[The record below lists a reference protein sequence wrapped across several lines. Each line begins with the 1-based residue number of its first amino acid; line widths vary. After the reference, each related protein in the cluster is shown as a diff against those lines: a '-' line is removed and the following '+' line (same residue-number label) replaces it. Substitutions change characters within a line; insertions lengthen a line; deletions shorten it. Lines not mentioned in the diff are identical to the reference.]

1 MPMRRTLF
9 DDGEK
14 LNIFFIFLYLII
26 NPYIL
31 GGHFI

>member
-1 MPMRRTLF
+1 MRRTLF
-9 DDGEK
+9 EEK

-31 GGHFI
+31 GGRFI